1 MPIPKVL
8 ASYFLFA
15 SNFRFA
21 TFTFMKHESR
31 ELNDFWNINVQKLN
45 E

>member
-1 MPIPKVL
+1 MISVYL
-8 ASYFLFA
+8 LLDSFA
-15 SNFRFA
+15 TNFRFA

>member
-1 MPIPKVL
+1 MPGKKAF
-8 ASYFLFA
+8 ASYFHFTTY
-15 SNFRFA
+15 FRFA

>member
-1 MPIPKVL
+1 MPIPKVF
-8 ASYFLFA
+8 ASYFHFA
-15 SNFRFA
+15 SYFRFA